1 MNLPGT
7 SLTSNVFPTGGSAGQ
22 ILTITSSGSM
32 WTTPKYVDDHLE
44 AAGGVPV
51 YRQQKLRN
59 QHPAL
64 QEAWEAYL
72 AMLYICD
79 DK

>member
-1 MNLPGT
+1 MPYQTLHGNVGT
-7 SLTSNVFPTGGSAGQ
+7 TGQFLTS
-22 ILTITSSGSM
+22 SSNGSM
-32 WTTPKYVDDHLE
+32 WSTPKYVDDHLE

-51 YRQQKLRN
+51 YRQQELRD

-64 QEAWEAYL
+64 HEAWEAYL
-72 AMLYICD
+72 ALLYICD

>member
-7 SLTSNVFPTGGSAGQ
+7 SLISNVSPTGGSAGQ

-51 YRQQKLRN
+51 YRQQELRN

>member
-1 MNLPGT
+1 MPYQTLHGNVGT
-7 SLTSNVFPTGGSAGQ
+7 TGQFLTS
-22 ILTITSSGSM
+22 SSNGVM
-32 WTTPKYVDDHLE
+32 WSTPKYVDDHLE
-44 AAGGVPV
+44 ASGGLPV
-51 YRQQKLRN
+51 HRQQELRN

-72 AMLYICD
+72 ALLYICD

>member
-1 MNLPGT
+1 MPYQTLHGNVGT
-7 SLTSNVFPTGGSAGQ
+7 TGQFLTS
-22 ILTITSSGSM
+22 SSNGVM
-32 WTTPKYVDDHLE
+32 WSTPKYVDDHLE
-44 AAGGVPV
+44 ASGRLPV
-51 YRQQKLRN
+51 HRQQELRN

-72 AMLYICD
+72 ALLYICD

>member
-1 MNLPGT
+1 MPYQTLHGNVGT
-7 SLTSNVFPTGGSAGQ
+7 TGQFLTS
-22 ILTITSSGSM
+22 SSNGVM
-32 WTTPKYVDDHLE
+32 WSTPKYVDDHLE
-44 AAGGVPV
+44 ASGGVPV
-51 YRQQKLRN
+51 YTQQKLRK

-72 AMLYICD
+72 ALLYICD